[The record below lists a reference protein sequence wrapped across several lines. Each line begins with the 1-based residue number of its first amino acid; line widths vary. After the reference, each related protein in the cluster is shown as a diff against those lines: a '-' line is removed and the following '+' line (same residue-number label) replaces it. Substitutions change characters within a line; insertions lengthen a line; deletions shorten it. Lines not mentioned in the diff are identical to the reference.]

1 MSDSQLV
8 GEYLAGEAAAFAEIV
23 ARHGAR
29 LLRVAR
35 RYGRN
40 EHDAHDI
47 LQEALLRAS
56 QNLHTFRRECTL
68 GTWLYRLVANSGYDF
83 AHHRRLREVPAL
95 DDDRTPRDADVRL
108 AYEPLSAIDT
118 HLVLRAALDRVHPDQ
133 AAALVLIDAAG
144 YSVARAAEMAGV
156 RPGTIKSRRA
166 RAKATLRKLMV
177 E

>member
-1 MSDSQLV
+1 M
-8 GEYLAGEAAAFAEIV
+8 

-47 LQEALLRAS
+47 VQEALLRAS
-56 QNLHTFRRECTL
+56 QNLHTFRRESAL

-83 AHHRRLREVPAL
+83 AHHRHLREVAAL
-95 DDDRTPRDADVRL
+95 DDGRTAPDADIRL
-108 AYEPLSAIDT
+108 AYEPLSGIDT
-118 HLVLRAALDRVHPDQ
+118 RLALQSALSHLHPDQ

-144 YSVARAAEMAGV
+144 YSVAHVAEWAGV
-156 RPGTIKSRRA
+156 QPGTVKSRRA
-166 RAKATLRKLMV
+166 RAKAALRELMRN